1 MSYFAPYI
9 DGAGLHMPTSE
20 DRLEDRVSAYR
31 NIFGIEA
38 ELSAAVPDYQLLSVF
53 AKALDDVSALVL
65 QAYNS
70 RNPVYATGN
79 ALDLLL
85 PQYGL
90 TRAAGESDAEA
101 RARIR
106 RALAGQGNGTYDA
119 LLAAVRNARGVR
131 SAKLYMNDGEATDAN
146 GIPPHHVAVVTES
159 GYTSAIA
166 QAIWNKKAP
175 GIGTWGSA
183 SGTAADGEGN
193 RHTVH
198 FSRCL
203 DRMIQ
208 VYPFITVLAGGDRDA
223 IGNAVVPAIAAHVDR
238 LGIGGALNVPQLYG
252 AAYAAD
258 PALANTFV
266 ITDIQVAAP
275 GSASVIRSV
284 VPCGWN
290 EKIAVSL
297 DGGVEIRWS

>member
-1 MSYFAPYI
+1 
-9 DGAGLHMPTSE
+9 MPTYE
-20 DRLEDRVSAYR
+20 ERLEDLAAAYR

-65 QAYNS
+65 EAYSS
-70 RNPVYATGN
+70 RNPAYAAGN

-90 TRAAGESDAEA
+90 VRAEGESDAEA

-131 SAKLYMNDGEATDAN
+131 SAKLYVNDGEETDAD
-146 GIPPHHVAVVTES
+146 GIPPHHIAVVTES

-166 QAIWNKKAP
+166 QAIWDKKAP

-183 SGTAADGEGN
+183 SGTATDGEGN
-193 RHTVH
+193 RHTVY
-198 FSRCL
+198 FSRCRDKML
-203 DRMIQ
+203 Q
-208 VYPFITVLAGGDRDA
+208 VYPFITVLAGGDREA
-223 IGNAVVPAIAAHVDR
+223 IGTAVIPAIVGYADG

-258 PALANTFV
+258 PSIANTFV

-275 GSASVIRSV
+275 GASQVIRDV
-284 VPCGWN
+284 VSCGWD

-297 DGGVEIRWS
+297 DGGVEIRWN